1 MITTSSVAIS
11 PIVSREVSNVH
22 GGIHCVYVGKIC
34 WSSLNRPLSVMID
47 VDCSIHIIVIS
58 ITLNRHAIF
67 MLDRVTSPTILS
79 LLSKF
84 SLSDGLY
91 V

>member
-1 MITTSSVAIS
+1 MITACSVAIS
-11 PIVSREVSNVH
+11 TIVSSEVPDVH
-22 GGIHCVYVGKIC
+22 GGIHCIYVDKIS
-34 WSSLNRPLSVMID
+34 WTSLDRPLSVMVD

-58 ITLNRHAIF
+58 ITLNRHAVL
-67 MLDRVTSPTILS
+67 MLDRVTSSTILS
-79 LLSKF
+79 LLAKF